1 VKIFSRVRKSIIDKN
16 GKRTTVYINPHKE
29 AKSLP
34 PEPPSPSTAVEP
46 RHQPIHSFSFSDE
59 EVVAF
64 TESDCFLLAEHIQ
77 AATGWERVAIGT
89 EWGEDGK
96 LDLPADYDWVHMVN
110 RMPDG
115 KLVDI
120 TGIYDK
126 ETLMDKWLSDLH
138 YDSSI
143 SHPSMRLVD
152 DEGYM
157 VNAWSRNIID
167 PAPRAKAIIE
177 LVRGIEGV

>member
-1 VKIFSRVRKSIIDKN
+1 MKTSSRVRKSIIDKN
-16 GKRTTVYINPHKE
+16 GKRTTVYIKPNRGI
-29 AKSLP
+29 KSSL
-34 PEPPSPSTAVEP
+34 PEPPSPSATAEQ
-46 RHQPIHSFSFSDE
+46 RYQPIHSFSFSEE

-77 AATGWERVAIGT
+77 TATGWERVAIGT

-96 LDLPADYDWVHMVN
+96 LDKPADYDWVHMVN

-120 TGIYDK
+120 TGIYD
-126 ETLMDKWLSDLH
+126 EDTLVDKWLSNFH
-138 YDSSI
+138 YDSSR
-143 SHPSMRLVD
+143 SHPSIRLVD

-157 VNAWSRNIID
+157 MNAWSRNIVD
-167 PAPRAKAIIE
+167 PVPRAKAIVE
-177 LVRGIEGV
+177 LVRGIEGI